1 MVSLITPSRVASL
14 LLLVAC
20 GAFCQSEHLSADSLQ
35 REGSDSREERRQ
47 DLPAVRSLPDAPS
60 AQTSIQAEPFRPFLD
75 RTRSPSA
82 LAVVGVSTPLT
93 REPELAQEAPTRLRA
108 NLTATYEA
116 GASKQKSNSFFDK
129 YLYPSL
135 LNPNLQYHPS
145 TSSSFLGRATDAASG
160 IFITRDNSGRKRL
173 NATYFLGVLTSVVVH
188 TAHRPYWA
196 RSASEPFN
204 NFGSTIG
211 SDAGVSLFHEFE
223 PCIRQI
229 IKGHAP
235 KFVSRIGD
243 RLTSDGIPAL
253 TR

>member
-1 MVSLITPSRVASL
+1 MVRLIAPGRVASF
-14 LLLVAC
+14 LLLVVC
-20 GAFCQSEHLSADSLQ
+20 GAFCQSGRLSADSLQ
-35 REGSDSREERRQ
+35 CEGSDSRDEQCQ
-47 DLPAVRSLPDAPS
+47 DLHEVRSFPDAPS

-75 RTRSPSA
+75 RAHSPSA
-82 LAVVGVSTPLT
+82 LAIVGASAALA
-93 REPELAQEAPTRLRA
+93 REPELAQVAPRLRA
-108 NLTATYEA
+108 NLTAAYEA
-116 GASKQKSNSFFDK
+116 GATKQKSNSFFDK

-135 LNPNLQYHPS
+135 RNPKLQYRPS

-160 IFITRDNSGRKRL
+160 IFVTRDNSGRRRL
-173 NATYFLGVLTSVVVH
+173 NASYFLGVLTSVAVH

-211 SDAGVSLFHEFE
+211 SDAGVNLFHEFQ

-229 IKGHAP
+229 IRGHAP
-235 KFVSRIGD
+235 KFVSRIED
-243 RLTSDGIPAL
+243 RITSDGIPAL